1 MRKLLLLLIII
12 CMMTGCSPKSEHD
25 IAFTDGKRYMLFD
38 EYDCV
43 AVFTRYTNDSRETA
57 VPADC
62 VTIKAFQNGVE
73 LSPLVP
79 TGEKIEGY
87 SQCDSS
93 VQSGVTA
100 DIVWFSS

>member
-1 MRKLLLLLIII
+1 
-12 CMMTGCSPKSEHD
+12 
-25 IAFTDGKRYMLFD
+25 MLFD

-62 VTIKAFQNGVE
+62 VTVKAFQNGVE

>member
-1 MRKLLLLLIII
+1 M
-12 CMMTGCSPKSEHD
+12 
-25 IAFTDGKRYMLFD
+25 
-38 EYDCV
+38 

-62 VTIKAFQNGVE
+62 VTVKAFQNGVE

-100 DIVWFSS
+100 DIVWVFQLNDDSSVSVELSGCEAIKISLEE